1 MEKKATHIYLEKTP
15 NPNTMKFVA
24 NYMLVQQDFF
34 HDFTSYTQTS
44 GSPLAKLIFEK
55 FSWVKEVFFSSNY
68 ITLTKSEKTDWDEV
82 QSAAREFIMKALSKG
97 IEVGSMVPDIHEA
110 KNSKTAP
117 VPVNVEDEE
126 IVAKIKGILD
136 EYIRPAVE
144 QDGGAISFHSYDKG
158 LVKVLLQGSCSGCP
172 SSTITLKSGIET
184 LLKRALPQIETVE
197 AIDA

>member
-1 MEKKATHIYLEKTP
+1 MENKATSIYIESTP

-44 GSPLAKLIFEK
+44 GSPLAKLLFEK

-68 ITLTKSEKTDWDEV
+68 ITLTKKENVNWDEI
-82 QSAAREFIMKALSKG
+82 QGAAREFITKALSKG
-97 IEVGSMVPDIHEA
+97 VEVGAMVPDVHDNEA
-110 KNSKTAP
+110 NRLAE
-117 VPVNVEDEE
+117 VPAKAEDGE

-158 LVKVLLQGSCSGCP
+158 LVQVVLQGSCSGCP
-172 SSTITLKSGIET
+172 SSTVTLKAGIET
-184 LLKRALPQIETVE
+184 LLKRALPEIESVE
-197 AIDA
+197 AIEA

>member
-1 MEKKATHIYLEKTP
+1 MEARPTTVYIESTP

-44 GSPLAKLIFEK
+44 GSPLAKLLFEK

-68 ITLTKSEKTDWDEV
+68 ITLTKKEATDWTEV
-82 QSAAREFIMKALSKG
+82 QNAAREFITKALTKG
-97 IEVGSMVPDIHEA
+97 IEVGTMVPDIHDKEE
-110 KNSKTAP
+110 KKIEE
-117 VPVNVEDEE
+117 VPVKVGDEE
-126 IVAKIKGILD
+126 TVAKIKGVLD

-144 QDGGAISFHSYDKG
+144 QDGGAISFHSFDKG

-172 SSTITLKSGIET
+172 SSTITLKAGIET
-184 LLKRALPQIETVE
+184 LLKRSIPAVETVE
-197 AIDA
+197 AIEA

>member
-1 MEKKATHIYLEKTP
+1 MEARPTTVYIESTP

-44 GSPLAKLIFEK
+44 GSPLAKLLFEK

-68 ITLTKSEKTDWDEV
+68 ITLTKKEDAEWAEV
-82 QSAAREFIMKALSKG
+82 QNAAREFVTKALTKG
-97 IEVGSMVPDIHEA
+97 IEVGTMVPDIHDKAEN
-110 KNSKTAP
+110 KIEE
-117 VPVNVEDEE
+117 VLVNEGDQET
-126 IVAKIKGILD
+126 VAKIKGVLD

-144 QDGGAISFHSYDKG
+144 QDGGAISFHSFDKG

-172 SSTITLKSGIET
+172 SSTITLKAGIET
-184 LLKRALPQIETVE
+184 LLKRSIPAVEMVE
-197 AIDA
+197 AIEA